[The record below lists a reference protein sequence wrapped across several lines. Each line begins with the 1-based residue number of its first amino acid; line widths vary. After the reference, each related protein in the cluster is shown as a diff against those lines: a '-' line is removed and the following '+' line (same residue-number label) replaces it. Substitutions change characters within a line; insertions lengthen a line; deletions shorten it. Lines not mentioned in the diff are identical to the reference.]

1 VKCPSCGNENREG
14 AAFCGGCGAR
24 LVAKCASCGADLDAG
39 SKFCTSC
46 GTPVAA
52 AAAPAAPTPPAP
64 PISGPAAVDDTKAT
78 VTIGSSAAAAG
89 PAEVDDT
96 KATVIRTS
104 APPSKPTTPT
114 PPVPPPPTKPAEE
127 PAGTPR
133 AASALRI
140 GGDLAYTVK
149 ELVELCWRHWDE
161 AKKQF
166 GAGNFE
172 PWLASMGLSD
182 LARQCESLRKGS
194 REDLTTGME
203 DFLRA
208 TKVSV
213 GRDIVAALPP
223 REQARRLG
231 IKADIVFCLDT
242 TGSMSAMIEGLKA
255 TAVKFASEVA
265 EAVIDYRLG
274 LIGFGDL
281 FIKEEMSI
289 YPLTD
294 DVLVF
299 QKRVKDIPR
308 TGGGDIPESAL
319 EAVKEALDFRF
330 RPKAQKIIIL
340 ITDAPPHDPD
350 SQGST
355 GADVLR
361 QLLGKEA
368 LCFVIGPRIPL
379 YARFAEETMAAF
391 FQISSDADYLPILG
405 RLAGAVTASMLGR
418 LK

>member
-24 LVAKCASCGADLDAG
+24 LAAKCASCGADLDAG
-39 SKFCTSC
+39 AKFCTSC

-52 AAAPAAPTPPAP
+52 APAPSAPTPPAP
-64 PISGPAAVDDTKAT
+64 PVAGPVAVDDAKAT
-78 VTIGSSAAAAG
+78 VIIGKSDTAG
-89 PAEVDDT
+89 PVEVDDT
-96 KATVIRTS
+96 KATVIKS
-104 APPSKPTTPT
+104 VKPPTTPT
-114 PPVPPPPTKPAEE
+114 APTPAKPAEE
-127 PAGTPR
+127 PADTPR

-140 GGDLAYTVK
+140 GGDSAYTVK

-172 PWLASMGLSD
+172 PWLASMGLSE
-182 LARQCESLRKGS
+182 LARQCESLRKAS

-203 DFLRA
+203 DLLRA

-213 GRDIVAALPP
+213 GRDIVATLPP

-255 TAVKFASEVA
+255 TAVKFAGEVA
-265 EAVIDYRLG
+265 DAVIDYRLG

-281 FIKEEMSI
+281 FIKEEMSV

-294 DVLVF
+294 DVHVF
-299 QKRVKDIPR
+299 QKRVQDIPR

-319 EAVKEALDFRF
+319 EAVKEAMDFKF
-330 RPKAQKIIIL
+330 RPKAQKIVIL

-355 GADVLR
+355 GEEVLR
-361 QLLGKEA
+361 QMLGKEV

-379 YARFAEETMAAF
+379 YTRFAEETMAAF

>member
-1 VKCPSCGNENREG
+1 MKCPSCGNENREG

-24 LVAKCASCGADLDAG
+24 FVAKCASCGAELDAG
-39 SKFCTSC
+39 AKFCTGC

-52 AAAPAAPTPPAP
+52 AAPSAPTPPTPPEP
-64 PISGPAAVDDTKAT
+64 PIAGKPVAVDDTKAT
-78 VTIGSSAAAAG
+78 VIIGSSAAAG
-89 PAEVDDT
+89 PVEVDDT
-96 KATVIRTS
+96 KATVIKS
-104 APPSKPTTPT
+104 AKP
-114 PPVPPPPTKPAEE
+114 PPVPTSPAKTAEE
-127 PAGTPR
+127 PADTPR
-133 AASALRI
+133 AASAVRI
-140 GGDLAYTVK
+140 GGDSAYTVK

-172 PWLASMGLSD
+172 PWLTSMGLSD
-182 LARQCESLRKGS
+182 LARQCESLRKAS
-194 REDLTTGME
+194 REDLTSGME

-208 TKVSV
+208 TKVPV
-213 GRDIVAALPP
+213 GRDIVTTLPP

-242 TGSMSAMIEGLKA
+242 TGSMSAMIEGLKS
-255 TAVKFASEVA
+255 TAVKFAGEVA
-265 EAVIDYRLG
+265 DAVIDYRLG

-281 FIKEEMSI
+281 FIKEEMSV

-294 DVLVF
+294 EVLVF

-319 EAVKEALDFRF
+319 EAVKKAMEFSF
-330 RPKAQKIIIL
+330 RPKAQKIVVL

-350 SQGST
+350 SQGSS
-355 GADVLR
+355 GEDVLR
-361 QLLGKEA
+361 LMFAKEV

-379 YARFAEETMAAF
+379 YTRFAEETAAAF